1 MSIIVYHCKPGE
13 IGEIFSLDLKT
24 VSDELSRTVLGSEFQ
39 TAGARGVA
47 TFAALG
53 GRAMIWGAYDSK

>member
-24 VSDELSRTVLGSEFQ
+24 VSEELSCSVLGSEFQ
-39 TAGARGVA
+39 TAGAE
-47 TFAALG
+47 
-53 GRAMIWGAYDSK
+53 